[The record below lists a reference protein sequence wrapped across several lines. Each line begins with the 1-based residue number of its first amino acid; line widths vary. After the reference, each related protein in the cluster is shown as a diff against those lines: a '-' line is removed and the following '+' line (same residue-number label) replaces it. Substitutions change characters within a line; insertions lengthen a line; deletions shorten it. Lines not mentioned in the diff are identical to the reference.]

1 MDVVGSAGY
10 NASSTVSFDN
20 AMTQLGGRDNPYWM
34 IGGQMTFPLGNI
46 NARNTYKAAKLTREQ
61 IVLQLKQLQQNIL
74 IQIEDA
80 IETAKTA
87 LQRAAAT
94 REARIYA
101 GAALDAEQKKLENGK
116 STSFQV
122 LQLQRDLTT
131 ARSTEIRALA
141 DYNIALAN
149 LAVNEGTTL
158 ERRHVK
164 LDVK

>member
-1 MDVVGSAGY
+1 LVGSAGY
-10 NASSTVSFDN
+10 NFSIALILEN
-20 AMTQLGGRDNPYWM
+20 AMLQLGGRDYPYWT
-34 IGGQMTFPLGNI
+34 IGGQVSFPLGNI
-46 NARNTYKAAKLTREQ
+46 NARNTYKAAKLTKEQ
-61 IVLQLKQLQQNIL
+61 IALQLKQLQQNIL

-149 LAVNEGTTL
+149 LAANEGTTL
-158 ERRHVK
+158 DRRHVK
-164 LDVK
+164 LDVR